1 MNQTLQELCDL
12 QIKNEAI
19 VRKAS
24 LLQDDE
30 QIKIGA
36 LFYTTKNQQ
45 ADEEQIRRCKDI
57 LKSKT
62 GVFSN
67 FRGML
72 GFAIRAK
79 ISVAADPEK
88 YLDRIIEIYNKLKE
102 GRKLPGEILVMTAIT
117 ICDQANGKDVD
128 AVIAEVK
135 ETYARIKARH
145 KFMTSENDMTFI
157 ALMVLSGK
165 DVDQTVEEEETIYL
179 ALKDRFRIP
188 SDTAQAVALIL
199 AMSEKPVDEK
209 VDEFLA
215 LYEDLK
221 AVKHA
226 TSKQRAMSVYA
237 AFADLDI
244 PKDMLVKDISA
255 VEDFLRRQKGYGIIS
270 SSDVRR
276 VMSATLVLQNYG
288 TQSTSYAA
296 SAVSS
301 VIAEEV
307 ILTIIMIIV
316 ITTSVNFVVINS

>member
-24 LLQDDE
+24 LLEDDE

-102 GRKLPGEILVMTAIT
+102 GRKLPGEILVMAAIT

-165 DVDQTVEEEETIYL
+165 DVDQTVEEVEAIYL

-301 VIAEEV
+301 VIAEDV